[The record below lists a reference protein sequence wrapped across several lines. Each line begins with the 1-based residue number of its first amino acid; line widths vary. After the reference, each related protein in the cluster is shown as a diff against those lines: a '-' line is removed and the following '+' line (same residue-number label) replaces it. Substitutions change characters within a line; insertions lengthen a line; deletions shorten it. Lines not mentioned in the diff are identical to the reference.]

1 MAQKE
6 TRIMKVTMDAED
18 FKNYDQGNT
27 HSNHGVRNSKGQ
39 LSALPDIE
47 PVTDED
53 LPEREV
59 IKKETVYIDSE
70 RQETNSIGT
79 IVGEA
84 IASIIVDIISDPEIQ
99 KGIAELGK
107 TFWYHKVKPRIDKT
121 IHRIKSDN
129 KPQTKAPLPFSNN
142 KSVSNTKYK
151 VENNNEQCGKIT
163 ISKEEAAKLIEA
175 TKEEARRL
183 AAMIYLLSN
192 ISIKDTKTEDEYILE
207 QAYIKQLLSDE
218 SMNTMRNLVENKQLL
233 DKQTVICFT
242 DFLNGYIRNGEKII
256 AIPIEVHKNDA

>member
-1 MAQKE
+1 MTQKE
-6 TRIMKVTMDAED
+6 TRIMKVTMDSED
-18 FKNYDQGNT
+18 FQKYDEGNI
-27 HSNHGVRNSKGQ
+27 HSNHGIRNSKGQ

-47 PVTDED
+47 PVTEED

-59 IKKETVYIDSE
+59 IKTETVYIEAE
-70 RQETNSIGT
+70 RQETSIGT

-84 IASIIVDIISDPEIQ
+84 ISSIIVDIISDPEIQ

-121 IHRIKSDN
+121 IHWIKSDN
-129 KPQTKAPLPFSNN
+129 KLQTKAPLPSSNN

-151 VENNNEQCGKIT
+151 VETNNEQCGKIT
-163 ISKEEAAKLIEA
+163 ISEEEAAKLIEA

-218 SMNTMRNLVENKQLL
+218 SKNTMKKLVENEMFL
-233 DKQTVICFT
+233 DKQTVMYFT
-242 DFLNGYIRNGEKII
+242 DFLDGYIRNGEKKI
-256 AIPIEVHKNDA
+256 AIPIDVPHNGA